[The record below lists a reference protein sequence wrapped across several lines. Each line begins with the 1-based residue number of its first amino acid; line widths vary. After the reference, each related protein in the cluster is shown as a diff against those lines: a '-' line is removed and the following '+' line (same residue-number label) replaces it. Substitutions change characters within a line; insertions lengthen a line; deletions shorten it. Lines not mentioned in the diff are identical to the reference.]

1 MLNSLFPKNYIEPT
15 MSLDDELSKRI
26 KYVVSMA
33 QEIPFYKRKFKELN
47 IDSQK
52 IRTPQDLLKAYK
64 KGLYTS
70 GSDLPYVIYYS
81 DNRTKE
87 FLTSGTSGKPKK
99 VSMNYDDEDRIVA
112 QSTPLFRKAFDKSE
126 KILNCFPEHP
136 AISGH
141 MANCALSALGYNFIH
156 APAQKIKDDANKF
169 LEFYNKIKAT
179 AFMSLTTF
187 AYRLPVNL
195 EKIGIDSRELG
206 IRTILTSGESSSIE
220 RRKKFGNEFGSIV
233 YDFYGTSE
241 GGMLAYEKEPFTN
254 EYIITLPWTLI
265 SITKDGEEVSIGE
278 TGDVLL
284 TNLYDP
290 IHHQKPWAILL
301 NYRIGD
307 WARCLEKRD
316 DEVVTLIGDV
326 RRWAAYLAGAKL
338 DPTELEKIIEDLRAE
353 GVGLTGE
360 YAVINYYDEERRAV
374 AEVRMEIAKSLT
386 LQEREEVERKI
397 REKIYESNYPVW
409 EQTEVAK
416 NARLIIKLTTPG
428 KLYQGYEHLIK
439 PGKPRRLLTIQ

>member
-1 MLNSLFPKNYIEPT
+1 

-47 IDSQK
+47 IDAQK
-52 IRTPQDLLKAYK
+52 IRTPQDLLRAYK

-99 VSMNYDDEDRIVA
+99 VSMNFDDEDRIVA
-112 QSTPLFRKAFDKSE
+112 QSTPLFRKAFDKSD

-187 AYRLPVNL
+187 AYMLPVIL
-195 EKIGIDSRELG
+195 EMIGIDSRFFIVVG
-206 IRTILTSGESSSIE
+206 QPKSFPTILSAPEAPPMLSSSEPSGLALSTISG
-220 RRKKFGNEFGSIV
+220 RALLKPSSAV
-233 YDFYGTSE
+233 SSE
-241 GGMLAYEKEPFTN
+241 
-254 EYIITLPWTLI
+254 
-265 SITKDGEEVSIGE
+265 
-278 TGDVLL
+278 
-284 TNLYDP
+284 
-290 IHHQKPWAILL
+290 
-301 NYRIGD
+301 
-307 WARCLEKRD
+307 
-316 DEVVTLIGDV
+316 
-326 RRWAAYLAGAKL
+326 
-338 DPTELEKIIEDLRAE
+338 
-353 GVGLTGE
+353 
-360 YAVINYYDEERRAV
+360 
-374 AEVRMEIAKSLT
+374 
-386 LQEREEVERKI
+386 
-397 REKIYESNYPVW
+397 
-409 EQTEVAK
+409 
-416 NARLIIKLTTPG
+416 TPS
-428 KLYQGYEHLIK
+428 
-439 PGKPRRLLTIQ
+439 